1 MAFYNKKGS
10 CNMTNSLDI
19 VANSISLIQPDG
31 SLQTLTIGGT
41 IAPVNNP
48 TFTGTVAGV
57 TADSIG
63 LGQVNNTSD
72 LNKPVS
78 IATQNA
84 LNTVVANTNTTLA
97 SHLSLINSHTTGIA
111 SVNTSVD
118 GINTN

>member
-10 CNMTNSLDI
+10 SNMINSLDI
-19 VANSISLIQPDG
+19 VANPFSLIRADG
-31 SLQTLTIGGT
+31 SLQPLTIGGT

-63 LGQVNNTSD
+63 LGRVDNTSD
-72 LNKPVS
+72 IDKPVS

-84 LNTVVANTNTTLA
+84 LNTVVSN
-97 SHLSLINSHTTGIA
+97 I
-111 SVNTSVD
+111 
-118 GINTN
+118 